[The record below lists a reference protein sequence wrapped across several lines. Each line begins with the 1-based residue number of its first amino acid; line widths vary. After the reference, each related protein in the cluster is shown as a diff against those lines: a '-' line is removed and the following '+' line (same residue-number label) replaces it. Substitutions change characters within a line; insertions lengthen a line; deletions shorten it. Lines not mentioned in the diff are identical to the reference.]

1 MRSPEEEEGGDDSPL
16 AAAFKAKRRDLKPTE
31 VSSGPSIHSNL
42 LRYTSNL
49 LTKFTEQFT
58 N

>member
-1 MRSPEEEEGGDDSPL
+1 MRSPEEEEEGRDDSPL
-16 AAAFKAKRRDLKPTE
+16 AAAFRAKRRDLKPTE

-49 LTKFTEQFT
+49 LTKFNEV
-58 N
+58 